1 MYSSSQLNDR
11 IKRVALALGV
21 EDVNRVRIIVVL
33 ERIVARLVANPFLKE
48 HLVFGGGFVLF
59 KEFGSNRF
67 TRDADAIINGV
78 SKKKLIAEID
88 RSIALDLGDGLWFE
102 RCDGIELAAESD
114 YGGYRFSILYKVGTP
129 FPSDKEKEKLRRVH
143 LDISIG
149 VDLEDV
155 ARTISTKSI
164 IPILDTIEWK
174 VYPSQFIASE
184 KLHCLLYRGSSNSRG
199 KDVYDLPFLLDDAK
213 EGDVIKA
220 INRTFERR
228 EFFIESL
235 HETAREI
242 NIKNLKENY
251 QKIMVESAPDFEE
264 SWDII
269 LTKLK
274 RLDLLRKSSK

>member
-1 MYSSSQLNDR
+1 MYSAAQLNDR
-11 IKRVALALGV
+11 IKKAALLLGV
-21 EDVNRVRIIVVL
+21 DDVNRVRTIVVL

-59 KEFGSNRF
+59 KEFRSNRF
-67 TRDADAIINGV
+67 TRDADAVINGV
-78 SKKKLIAEID
+78 SKKKLITEID
-88 RSIALDLGDGLWFE
+88 KSIALDLEDGLWFE
-102 RCDGIELAAESD
+102 RCDGVELAAESD
-114 YGGYRFSILYKVGTP
+114 YGGYRFSMLYKVGTP

-155 ARTISTKSI
+155 AKTASTKSI

-174 VYPSQFIASE
+174 VYPSEFIASE

-199 KDVYDLPFLLDDAK
+199 KDVYDLPFILDDAK
-213 EGDVIKA
+213 DNDLIKA

-228 EFFIESL
+228 EFFVESL
-235 HETAREI
+235 YETAREI

-251 QKIMVESAPDFEE
+251 QNILVGSRPEFEE
-264 SWDII
+264 NWEKI

-274 RLDLLRKSSK
+274 RIDSLMKK